1 MSFVTRVADKAGFL
15 GSIVSA
21 MGCASCFPAI
31 ASLGAA
37 IGLGF
42 LSRYEGLF
50 IGILLP
56 TFAGI
61 ALLANAI
68 GWLNHRQWR
77 RTALGVLGPALVLA
91 AVFVMRAY
99 GERSGWLLYPG
110 LAIMLAISI
119 WDLISPAHRVCTTD
133 GVDPAAGNAPNVAEP
148 HGN

>member
-1 MSFVTRVADKAGFL
+1 MSFVTRAVDKAGLL
-15 GSIVSA
+15 GSTESA

-42 LSRYEGLF
+42 LSQYEGLF
-50 IGILLP
+50 IHILLP
-56 TFAGI
+56 AFAGV
-61 ALLANAI
+61 ALFANAV

-77 RTALGVLGPALVLA
+77 RTALGLIGPVLVLT

-110 LAIMLAISI
+110 LAVMLAVSI
-119 WDLISPAHRVCTTD
+119 WDLFSPAKRVCATD
-133 GVDPAAGNAPNVAEP
+133 TCDSGTGTVRES
-148 HGN
+148 

>member
-1 MSFVTRVADKAGFL
+1 MSLVSRAADRAGLL

-31 ASLGAA
+31 ASLGAT

-42 LSRYEGLF
+42 LSQYEGLF
-50 IGILLP
+50 IRILLP
-56 TFAGI
+56 AFAGV
-61 ALLANAI
+61 ALFANAV

-77 RTALGVLGPALVLA
+77 RTVPGLIGALLVLA

-110 LAIMLAISI
+110 LAIMLARSL
-119 WDLISPAHRVCTTD
+119 WDLFSPAKRVCTTD
-133 GVDPAAGNAPNVAEP
+133 SRDLGTSNARK
-148 HGN
+148 G

>member
-1 MSFVTRVADKAGFL
+1 MSFVTRAADKAGL
-15 GSIVSA
+15 VGSIASA

-42 LSRYEGLF
+42 LSQYEGLF
-50 IGILLP
+50 IRILLP
-56 TFAGI
+56 AFAGI
-61 ALLANAI
+61 ALFANAI

-77 RTALGVLGPALVLA
+77 RTLGLIGPVLVLM

-110 LAIMLAISI
+110 LAVMMSVSI
-119 WDLISPAHRVCTTD
+119 RDMFSPAQHVCTTD
-133 GVDPAAGNAPNVAEP
+133 TRDSGTSNV
-148 HGN
+148 HKS

>member
-1 MSFVTRVADKAGFL
+1 MSFVTRAADKAGLL
-15 GSIVSA
+15 GSIASA

-42 LSRYEGLF
+42 LSQYEGLF
-50 IGILLP
+50 IRILLP

-61 ALLANAI
+61 ALFANAM
-68 GWLNHRQWR
+68 GWLNHRRWR
-77 RTALGVLGPALVLA
+77 RTALGLIGPVLVLA

-110 LAIMLAISI
+110 LAVMMAVSI
-119 WDLISPAHRVCTTD
+119 WDMFSPAQHVCTTD
-133 GVDPAAGNAPNVAEP
+133 TRDSSTGNVRK
-148 HGN
+148 G

>member
-1 MSFVTRVADKAGFL
+1 MSFLTRAADKAGLL

-42 LSRYEGLF
+42 LSQYEGLF
-50 IGILLP
+50 IRILLP
-56 TFAGI
+56 VFAGI
-61 ALLANAI
+61 ALFANAI

-77 RTALGVLGPALVLA
+77 RTAPGLIGPILVLA

-110 LAIMLAISI
+110 LVVMLATSI
-119 WDLISPAHRVCTTD
+119 WDLFSPAPRVCPTD
-133 GVDPAAGNAPNVAEP
+133 TRESGTGNNVDR
-148 HGN
+148 

>member
-1 MSFVTRVADKAGFL
+1 MSFVTRAADKAGLL
-15 GSIVSA
+15 GSIASA

-42 LSRYEGLF
+42 LSQYEGLF
-50 IGILLP
+50 IRILLP
-56 TFAGI
+56 AFAVI
-61 ALLANAI
+61 ALFANAI

-77 RTALGVLGPALVLA
+77 RTALGLIGPALVLT

-110 LAIMLAISI
+110 LAVMMAVSI
-119 WDLISPAHRVCTTD
+119 WDLFSPAQRVCATD
-133 GVDPAAGNAPNVAEP
+133 TCDSGTGSVRKG
-148 HGN
+148 

>member
-1 MSFVTRVADKAGFL
+1 MSFVTRAADKAGLL

-42 LSRYEGLF
+42 LSQYEGLF
-50 IGILLP
+50 IRILLP
-56 TFAGI
+56 AFAAI
-61 ALLANAI
+61 ALFVNAI

-77 RTALGVLGPALVLA
+77 RTALGLIGPVLVLT

-110 LAIMLAISI
+110 LAVMLATSI
-119 WDLISPAHRVCTTD
+119 WDLFSPARRVCTTD
-133 GVDPAAGNAPNVAEP
+133 TRDSGEGNAPSR
-148 HGN
+148 G

>member
-1 MSFVTRVADKAGFL
+1 MSFVTRVADKAGLL

-42 LSRYEGLF
+42 LSQYEGLF
-50 IGILLP
+50 IRILLP
-56 TFAGI
+56 AFAGI
-61 ALLANAI
+61 ALFANAI

-77 RTALGVLGPALVLA
+77 RTALGLIGPVLVLT

-99 GERSGWLLYPG
+99 GERSGWLLYAG
-110 LAIMLAISI
+110 LAVMLAVSI
-119 WDLISPAHRVCTTD
+119 WDLFFPAKRVCATD
-133 GVDPAAGNAPNVAEP
+133 TCDSGTGSVRKG
-148 HGN
+148 

>member
-1 MSFVTRVADKAGFL
+1 MSFVTRAADKAGLL
-15 GSIVSA
+15 GSIASA

-42 LSRYEGLF
+42 LSQYEGLF
-50 IGILLP
+50 IRILLP
-56 TFAGI
+56 TFAGV
-61 ALLANAI
+61 ALFANAI

-77 RTALGVLGPALVLA
+77 RTALGLIGPVLVLA

-110 LAIMLAISI
+110 LAVMMAVSI
-119 WDLISPAHRVCTTD
+119 WDLFSPAQRVCATD
-133 GVDPAAGNAPNVAEP
+133 TCDSGTGSVRKG
-148 HGN
+148 

>member
-1 MSFVTRVADKAGFL
+1 MSFVTRAADKAGLL

-42 LSRYEGLF
+42 LSQYEGFF
-50 IGILLP
+50 IRILLP
-56 TFAGI
+56 VFAGV
-61 ALLANAI
+61 ALFANAI

-77 RTALGVLGPALVLA
+77 RTVPGLIGPVLVLI

-99 GERSGWLLYPG
+99 GEHSGWLLYPG
-110 LAIMLAISI
+110 LAVMLAVSI
-119 WDLISPAHRVCTTD
+119 WDLFSPAKRVCASDTCDQGT
-133 GVDPAAGNAPNVAEP
+133 GTVRKS
-148 HGN
+148 

>member
-1 MSFVTRVADKAGFL
+1 MSFVTRAADKAGLL
-15 GSIVSA
+15 GSIASA

-42 LSRYEGLF
+42 LSQYEGLF
-50 IGILLP
+50 IRILLP
-56 TFAGI
+56 AFAGV
-61 ALLANAI
+61 ALFANAV

-77 RTALGVLGPALVLA
+77 RTVPGLIGPLLVLA

-110 LAIMLAISI
+110 LAIMLATSL
-119 WDLISPAHRVCTTD
+119 WDLFSPAQRVCATD
-133 GVDPAAGNAPNVAEP
+133 TCDSGTGSMRK
-148 HGN
+148 G

>member
-1 MSFVTRVADKAGFL
+1 MSFVTRAADKAGLL
-15 GSIVSA
+15 GSIASA

-42 LSRYEGLF
+42 LSQYEGLF
-50 IGILLP
+50 IRILLP
-56 TFAGI
+56 AFAGI
-61 ALLANAI
+61 ALFANTI

-77 RTALGVLGPALVLA
+77 RTVPGLIGPVLVLT

-110 LAIMLAISI
+110 LAVMLAVSI
-119 WDLISPAHRVCTTD
+119 WDLFSPAKHVCATD
-133 GVDPAAGNAPNVAEP
+133 TCDSDPANVRK
-148 HGN
+148 G

>member
-1 MSFVTRVADKAGFL
+1 MSFVTRAADKAGLL
-15 GSIVSA
+15 GSIASA

-42 LSRYEGLF
+42 LSQYEGLF
-50 IGILLP
+50 IRILLP
-56 TFAGI
+56 AFAGI
-61 ALLANAI
+61 ALFANAI

-77 RTALGVLGPALVLA
+77 RTVPGLIGPVLVLA

-110 LAIMLAISI
+110 LAVMMAISI
-119 WDLISPAHRVCTTD
+119 WDLFSPTQRVCTTD
-133 GVDPAAGNAPNVAEP
+133 ACDSGTGNVRN
-148 HGN
+148 G

>member
-1 MSFVTRVADKAGFL
+1 MSFVTRAADKAGLL
-15 GSIVSA
+15 GSIASA

-42 LSRYEGLF
+42 LSQYEGLF
-50 IGILLP
+50 IRILLP
-56 TFAGI
+56 AFAGI
-61 ALLANAI
+61 ALFANAI

-77 RTALGVLGPALVLA
+77 RTALGMIGPVLVLT

-110 LAIMLAISI
+110 LAVMLAVSI
-119 WDLISPAHRVCTTD
+119 WDLFAPAQRVCTTD
-133 GVDPAAGNAPNVAEP
+133 TCDSGTCSVRKG
-148 HGN
+148 

>member
-1 MSFVTRVADKAGFL
+1 MSWVTHSADKAGLL
-15 GSIVSA
+15 GSVVSA

-37 IGLGF
+37 VGLGF
-42 LSRYEGLF
+42 LSQYEGLF
-50 IGILLP
+50 IRILLP

-61 ALLANAI
+61 ALFANAF

-77 RTALGVLGPALVLA
+77 RTALGVPGPILALA

-119 WDLISPAHRVCTTD
+119 WDLISPAHRACTANVGD
-133 GVDPAAGNAPNVAEP
+133 AEAGHVPKC
-148 HGN
+148 

>member
-1 MSFVTRVADKAGFL
+1 MSFVTRAADKAGLL
-15 GSIVSA
+15 GSIASA

-42 LSRYEGLF
+42 LSQYEGLF
-50 IGILLP
+50 IRILLP
-56 TFAGI
+56 AFAGI
-61 ALLANAI
+61 ALFANAI

-77 RTALGVLGPALVLA
+77 RTALGLIGPVLVLA

-110 LAIMLAISI
+110 LAVMMAVSI
-119 WDLISPAHRVCTTD
+119 WDMFSPAQHVYATD
-133 GVDPAAGNAPNVAEP
+133 TRDSSTGNVRK
-148 HGN
+148 G

>member
-1 MSFVTRVADKAGFL
+1 MSADKAGLL
-15 GSIVSA
+15 GSIASA

-42 LSRYEGLF
+42 LSQYEGLF
-50 IGILLP
+50 IRILLP
-56 TFAGI
+56 AFAGI
-61 ALLANAI
+61 ALTANAI

-77 RTALGVLGPALVLA
+77 RTALGLIGPVLVLT

-110 LAIMLAISI
+110 LAVMLATSV
-119 WDLISPAHRVCTTD
+119 WDLFSPARRVCATD
-133 GVDPAAGNAPNVAEP
+133 TCDSGTGSVRKVEQSCI
-148 HGN
+148 